1 MERERVEEENQ
12 AKEYREK
19 EGEKWLENESRIES
33 GKIAENHIETVRQT
47 DRQTAIEED
56 RMIESFVD

>member
-33 GKIAENHIETVRQT
+33 GKIAENHIGTVRQT
-47 DRQTAIEED
+47 DRQ
-56 RMIESFVD
+56 R